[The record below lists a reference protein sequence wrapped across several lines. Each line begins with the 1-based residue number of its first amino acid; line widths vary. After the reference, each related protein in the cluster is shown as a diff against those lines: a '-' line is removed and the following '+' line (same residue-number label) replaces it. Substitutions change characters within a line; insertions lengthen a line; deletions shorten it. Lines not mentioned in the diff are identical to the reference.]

1 MFQKKLNMFLIPIKF
16 LNFKFSSLNFFSS
29 NKKAIKK
36 YSLHT
41 NFEIR
46 HKINHCT
53 NIEARQVFLIFH
65 KEVYD
70 CGCWDIIIIVKYTK
84 KLLDLAFLF

>member
-16 LNFKFSSLNFFSS
+16 LNFKFSC
-29 NKKAIKK
+29 
-36 YSLHT
+36 LHT
-41 NFEIR
+41 NIEIR
-46 HKINHCT
+46 DKINYST